1 MTPTAEE
8 LQRYA
13 ELVDEISRHDVAY
26 YTLARPTVS
35 DYDYDQL
42 YRELKEFEEKYPAQR
57 AINSPTLRVGAA
69 PLTEFRQVAHRQRM
83 ESLDNTYN
91 FAELG
96 EFFTRA
102 QKLLD
107 GRAVTYV
114 VEPKIDGVAVSARY
128 ERGALTVGLTR
139 GDGRTGDDITENL
152 KTIRQLPL
160 TLTGAPEVLEVRG
173 EVFMTHAGFARLN
186 AEREEQGLELFA
198 NARNATA
205 GTLKLL
211 DSREV
216 ARRPLTVIFYGV
228 GEVSGSGCAAQTEV
242 LARLAALGFPVPAWR
257 AQAADGDAV
266 LLAIQELDQLR
277 RDFPYPTDGAVVK
290 VNELAARAE
299 LGSTAKAPR
308 WAIAYK
314 FAPEQAETRL
324 QAVTFQVGRTGVIT
338 PVAEL
343 ETVQLS
349 GTRVSRATL
358 HNADEIARKDIREG
372 DTVIIEKAGEIIPKV
387 VGVVTAKRPPAAAPF
402 DFAARLAELGLDAD
416 REPGQV
422 VWRLRQPSRAQ
433 QIRALAHFAA
443 KQCLD
448 IDNLGPAVAEAL
460 INAGYVKTPGDLFSL
475 RHEQLILLDKLADKS
490 ADNLLAG
497 ITAAKRRE
505 LWRLIHALGIPN
517 IGAQTARDLAQHFGG
532 LDALAGAAYEN
543 YLRKKTGKKG
553 QELKAVESV
562 IPGVGGVVAESL
574 LVWFTDPAHRA
585 LLEQLRAAGVNF
597 SAAADHDRPLPLT
610 GKIFVI
616 TGALSKPRPWFEEQ
630 ILALGGAVSSSVG
643 KKTTHLLAGAD
654 AGGKLAKARQLNIP
668 VLDEAAFEKLI
679 SQNHNEL
686 TG

>member
-1 MTPTAEE
+1 MTPTAKE

-13 ELVDEISRHDVAY
+13 ELVDEISRHDAAY

-42 YRELKEFEEKYPAQR
+42 YRELKDFEEKYPAQR
-57 AINSPTLRVGAA
+57 APGSPTLRVGAA

-107 GRAVTYV
+107 GHAVTYV

-128 ERGALTVGLTR
+128 ERGALTLGLTR
-139 GDGRTGDDITENL
+139 GDGRIGDDITENL

-216 ARRPLTVIFYGV
+216 ARRPLTVVLYGV
-228 GEVSGSGCAAQTEV
+228 GEVSGSGFASQTEM
-242 LARLAALGFPVPAWR
+242 LARLQALGFNIPEWHQVATDG
-257 AQAADGDAV
+257 AGVLAAIHALDA
-266 LLAIQELDQLR
+266 R
-277 RDFPYPTDGAVVK
+277 REKFAYPTDGAVVK
-290 VNELAARAE
+290 VNEFAARAE
-299 LGSTAKAPR
+299 LGSTAKSPR

-324 QAVTFQVGRTGVIT
+324 TAVTFQVGRTGVIT

-349 GTRVSRATL
+349 GTKVSRATL

-372 DTVIIEKAGEIIPKV
+372 DVVVIEKAGEIIPKV
-387 VGVVTAKRPPAAAPF
+387 VGVVLTKRSPSAVPF
-402 DFAARLAELGLDAD
+402 DFAARLAELGLDAG
-416 REPGQV
+416 REPGEA
-422 VWRLRQPSRAQ
+422 VWRLRQPSREQ
-433 QIRALAHFAA
+433 QVRALAHFAS

-460 INAGYVKTPGDLFSL
+460 INAGYVKTPGDLFAL

-497 ITAAKRRE
+497 IAAAKQRE
-505 LWRLIHALGIPN
+505 LWRLVHALGIPN
-517 IGAQTARDLAQHFGG
+517 IGAQTARDLARHFGG
-532 LDALAGAAYEN
+532 LDALADATYES
-543 YLRKKTGKKG
+543 YFRKKTGKKG
-553 QELKAVESV
+553 QALKAADNVV
-562 IPGVGGVVAESL
+562 AGVGAVVAESL

-597 SAAADHDRPLPLT
+597 NAAADRDRPLPLA

-616 TGALSKPRPWFEEQ
+616 TGTLSRPRPWFEEQ
-630 ILALGGAVSSSVG
+630 ILALGGAVSGSVG

-654 AGGKLAKARQLNIP
+654 AGGKLEKARQLNIP
-668 VLDEAAFEKLI
+668 VLDEEAFANAYLKTI
-679 SQNHNEL
+679 
-686 TG
+686 